1 MTTSRRS
8 FLTTTTGLAAAALLL
23 PHARAQQPAD
33 QALPSKIEPKHM
45 PAEIIQPAKP
55 EDLFTISLAEWSL
68 HRALQSNKITN
79 LDFPRIAKETF
90 GIDAIEYVNAFF
102 KLQAQNMSYLKDL
115 KARCDDLGVRSILI
129 MCDGEGA
136 LGDPDS
142 ANRTKAIENHY
153 KWVDAAAYLG
163 CHSIRVNAQS
173 KGSYDEQMT
182 LAADGLRRLCEFAD
196 SKSINVIVENHGGL
210 SSNGAWLAATIAKVA
225 HKRAGILPDFGNYQN
240 ASDDKGA
247 AKPYDRYTGVKEN
260 MQYAKGVSAKSH
272 EFDAQGNEVHTDYRK
287 MMKIVMDAG
296 YHGRVGIEY
305 EGSKHS
311 EDDGIKLTKAL
322 LEKVRAEMFAASNPK
337 ALPAPAADPK
347 PTIVGS

>member
-1 MTTSRRS
+1 MNHTRRS
-8 FLTTTTGLAAAALLL
+8 FLTTTAGLTAAAFIL
-23 PHARAQQPAD
+23 PHARAIQPQTD
-33 QALPSKIEPKHM
+33 PLQRKIEPKAM
-45 PAEIIQPAKP
+45 PAEIIHTPKP

-68 HRALQSNKITN
+68 HRALQANKMTN

-90 GIDAIEYVNAFF
+90 GIDAIEYVNSFF
-102 KLQAQNMSYLKDL
+102 KLQAQNQTYLKEL
-115 KARCDDLGVRSILI
+115 KTRCSDHGVTSVLI

-136 LGDPDS
+136 LGDPDA

-153 KWVDAAAYLG
+153 KWVDAAALLG

-173 KGSYDEQMT
+173 KGTYDEQMS

-196 SKSINVIVENHGGL
+196 AKNINVIVENHGGP
-210 SSNGAWLAATIAKVA
+210 SSNGAWLSATIAKVG

-240 ASDDKGA
+240 ASDDKGV
-247 AKPYDRYTGVKEN
+247 AKPYDRYTGVQEN
-260 MQYAKGVSAKSH
+260 MPYAKGVSAKSH
-272 EFDAQGNEVHTDYRK
+272 EFDADGNEVNTDFRK

-311 EDDGIKLTKAL
+311 EDDGIKLTKSL
-322 LEKVRAEMFAASNPK
+322 LEKVRAELFAASNSTP
-337 ALPAPAADPK
+337 AAPAADPK
-347 PTIVGS
+347 PKVVGS